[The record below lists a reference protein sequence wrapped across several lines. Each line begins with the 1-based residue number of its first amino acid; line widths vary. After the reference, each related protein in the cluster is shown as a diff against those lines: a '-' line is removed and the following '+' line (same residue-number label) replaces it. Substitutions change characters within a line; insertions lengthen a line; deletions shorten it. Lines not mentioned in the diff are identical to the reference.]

1 VRTVSDPAAR
11 KGVTSP
17 SGTSSTA
24 SEDQPTLADIGARVG
39 QDNEALRNLLIDT
52 DRRINAIDDAK
63 HAFHRLS
70 EPISTALRDLAQEKI
85 DNAGLRRKLAEL
97 HTRHDA
103 LCDEFGALEQRAA
116 ALESDHDRL
125 RRELARARQDA
136 RGLEGDKAELTSEIV
151 ATRARLEQMDA
162 NLAAAEV
169 ERAALAAARDEAS
182 SHAHTLNRR
191 IEAIRSRAATAE
203 KLLSEAR
210 QALAG
215 RAEEVRIAERKT
227 AEATIARNTSQKLV
241 EELTA
246 ARDALA
252 GKTKELERERASLIE
267 RSHILAETV
276 KARETALAQAEQQI
290 RSLTDRIAEIE
301 VDAGTYRAKAAR
313 RIEELGESLQR
324 ERTGFAT
331 ARDALDGKRK
341 EFEEAR
347 ASLIDRAN
355 RLEEILAARENALAQ
370 AEQRVKSLS
379 ERIAEMEADAAAYR
393 SETEQHVEDLN
404 ERLARER
411 TEIVGARDALDAKIM
426 ELELERTTLN
436 ERCNSLAETL
446 KARESALGEAEQK
459 IRSLTDHM
467 QEIELEVAAYRS
479 HAERRIEELN
489 ASVERERAAAR
500 EALNGKANEF
510 EQTRASLTE
519 RSASLTETVKARE
532 NALAQAEQ
540 KIKSLS
546 DRIATIQADAATHR
560 AEAERRISDLN
571 GRLDREREAFAAAR
585 HALDAKLRELEL
597 ARASLTKRSNA
608 MAGTLWARES
618 ALADAEQK
626 VRSLTDHIAQIE
638 IEVGAYRAQ
647 AERRIEEL
655 NAALD
660 RERFEFAVAQEK
672 SREAYAQLQ
681 GNGST
686 EPPAQQERTDSD
698 EVFKPA
704 ELKGK
709 IVSTSEAIDNSKELN
724 AKLAK
729 IAEEALK
736 PAAPALDH
744 SGSAQPHSASK
755 GSGSPPR

>member
-17 SGTSSTA
+17 SGTVA
-24 SEDQPTLADIGARVG
+24 ADQPTLADIGARVG
-39 QDNEALRNLLIDT
+39 QDNEALRNLLINT
-52 DRRINAIDDAK
+52 GRRINAIDDAK
-63 HAFHRLS
+63 NAFRRLS
-70 EPISTALRDLAQEKI
+70 EPISTALRDLEQEKI
-85 DNAGLRRKLAEL
+85 DNAGLRSALAEL
-97 HTRHDA
+97 RTSYDVLRG
-103 LCDEFGALEQRAA
+103 EFGALEQRAA
-116 ALESDHDRL
+116 ELESDRDSL
-125 RRELARARQDA
+125 RRELARVQQDA
-136 RGLEGDKAELTSEIV
+136 RGLESDKAELVGDIV
-151 ATRARLEQMDA
+151 AARARLEQMEA
-162 NLAAAEV
+162 NLAAAEF
-169 ERAALAAARDEAS
+169 ERASLSAARDEAS
-182 SHAHTLNRR
+182 SEAHTLNRR

-227 AEATIARNTSQKLV
+227 AEATIARNTLQKLV

-252 GKTKELERERASLIE
+252 GKTKELERERASLTE

-276 KARETALAQAEQQI
+276 KARETALGQAEQEI
-290 RSLTDRIAEIE
+290 NSLTDRIAEIE
-301 VDAGTYRAKAAR
+301 FDAGTYRAKAER

-341 EFEEAR
+341 EFEQAR
-347 ASLIDRAN
+347 ASLIERAGK
-355 RLEEILAARENALAQ
+355 LEVTLAARESELAQ

-379 ERIAEMEADAAAYR
+379 ERIAEMEADTAAYR
-393 SETEQHVEDLN
+393 SETERRFEDLS

-411 TEIVGARDALDAKIM
+411 TEFVGARDALDARTM
-426 ELELERTTLN
+426 ELELERTTLI
-436 ERCNSLAETL
+436 ERSNSLAESL
-446 KARESALGEAEQK
+446 KARECALGEAEQK
-459 IRSLTDHM
+459 IKSLSDHIP
-467 QEIELEVAAYRS
+467 EIELEVAAYRGQ
-479 HAERRIEELN
+479 AERRIEELN
-489 ASVERERAAAR
+489 ASLEHERAAAWDAIDGR
-500 EALNGKANEF
+500 TKEF
-510 EQTRASLTE
+510 EQGRASLTE
-519 RSASLTETVKARE
+519 RLAGLADTLRARE
-532 NALAQAEQ
+532 SALGEAEE

-546 DRIATIQADAATHR
+546 DRIAAIEADAATYR

-571 GRLDREREAFAAAR
+571 ARLDREREGFAAAR

-704 ELKGK
+704 ELKVP
-709 IVSTSEAIDNSKELN
+709 IASTSETIHNSKVLK

-729 IAEEALK
+729 IAEEVLNT
-736 PAAPALDH
+736 AAPALDR
-744 SGSAQPHSASK
+744 SGSAEPHGASE
-755 GSGSPPR
+755 SRRPTR